1 MNNNS
6 RPMDHFDIVMLI
18 IVGVVVIGYISTTLG
33 LLMVAAATNSIVYGV
48 VALALIVIPMGF
60 FLRLEL
66 KRVK

>member
-1 MNNNS
+1 MNSNS

-66 KRVK
+66 KKVK